1 MPGTKPAPGA
11 GRGPGCRAAPGG
23 GGGHRAGPAARFP
36 AGGCGGERGRVP
48 ATWIRRVGAE
58 PPGPGRAERR
68 CGAGEMQAAPWTRSL
83 VLLSLLLAVP
93 GRAAPKDGISR
104 SEDPAA
110 GLEPVPNLLHPKPEE
125 LRRQRRA
132 SPVPRAKRCHGYR
145 LAPSRLTP
153 ARCRLLQGY
162 LRSVGQPAQ
171 DPAHMTRE
179 QVLLYLCALHD
190 YDRSGQLDGLEFMQ
204 LLTGLVA
211 QQAQGQPSPDAVIV
225 AVDGILATQDLN
237 QDGLLNPSELLLPAQ
252 APAGDGVVQW
262 APQEP
267 EPPAAALETP
277 SPQGA
282 AAAGVEPP
290 EAVEPVSEQPAA
302 TGPSQSPPGPEA
314 AQPTEDAAGEA
325 PGGPNSE
332 I

>member
-1 MPGTKPAPGA
+1 
-11 GRGPGCRAAPGG
+11 
-23 GGGHRAGPAARFP
+23 
-36 AGGCGGERGRVP
+36 
-48 ATWIRRVGAE
+48 
-58 PPGPGRAERR
+58 
-68 CGAGEMQAAPWTRSL
+68 MQAAPWTRSL

-125 LRRQRRA
+125 L
-132 SPVPRAKRCHGYR
+132 
-145 LAPSRLTP
+145 
-153 ARCRLLQGY
+153 RLLQGY